1 MQLPRATHSCI
12 ADNDITSAVELFAK
26 YRYNTMKKTS
36 CKDHS
41 RNECMEVEDIS
52 ESRSYGRRHSKGGC
66 SEREMDDDQEIFQEV
81 EVQMVVPP
89 DGGWGWVI
97 VAASFMCNLV
107 VDGIIFS
114 FGVFLVHIC
123 EELSVSKAQVALV
136 GSLQSGFYLI
146 TGPFVSALANKYG
159 FRLVAMLGSVISCS
173 ALILAFFGQSIELLC
188 ISYGVLGGI
197 GAGLIYVP
205 AVISAGFYFER
216 WRALA
221 TGIAV
226 CGSGIGAFILAP
238 ITKILINHYGWRGA
252 FLIQAGLLIYLFI
265 SPSGMLLNCAVFGA
279 LLRPLAPSCVKVYKA
294 TEEKT
299 EIEMVPLSRKS
310 GSAGCLYT
318 TQPSGRRLL
327 GTNNNTEFATAAQ
340 LLGSSPN
347 IVNCRSLHSLH
358 KESHGMGKQVKS
370 NHSSLDR
377 LSEPVLYPDVKILS
391 DQELKTVEE
400 ENNLLSGDLERL
412 NGRVPTNERRHTVC
426 VRRDRSNSDTSQKF
440 YKSRPATAS
449 KDNIQRPFY
458 RDDIFYGGSLRRLSH
473 YKSQTSSVGYHM
485 SVTRLPTEADVDE
498 EKSGACYLCP
508 EGVRRILVTMLDF
521 SLLKSPSFLTLAFSG
536 SLTMMGFY
544 TPFTYLPDRAII
556 SGIDEGTATFL
567 LSVIGITNTIGRVV
581 CGLVTSLPSVN
592 ALLVNNVFISIA
604 GIATIGSGL
613 SFSTEYQFIYAA
625 VFGFSI
631 SVFAALRTILIVDLI
646 GLEKLTNAFGL
657 ALLFQGVAAAI
668 GTPLSGV
675 FMNITGSYD
684 VSFYISG
691 SLMLI
696 SAVICYPLEKINRWE
711 KLRGNEESLESQ

>member
-1 MQLPRATHSCI
+1 MYMISLHFCTFIFS

-252 FLIQAGLLIYLFI
+252 FLIQAGLLIYLFR
-265 SPSGMLLNCAVFGA
+265 MLLNCAVFGA

-327 GTNNNTEFATAAQ
+327 GTNNNTEFATATQ

-358 KESHGMGKQVKS
+358 KESHRMGKQVKS

-544 TPFTYLPDRAII
+544 TPFTYLPA
-556 SGIDEGTATFL
+556 
-567 LSVIGITNTIGRVV
+567 
-581 CGLVTSLPSVN
+581 
-592 ALLVNNVFISIA
+592 
-604 GIATIGSGL
+604 
-613 SFSTEYQFIYAA
+613 
-625 VFGFSI
+625 
-631 SVFAALRTILIVDLI
+631 VFAALRTILIVDLI

-711 KLRGNEESLESQ
+711 KLRGNEESLELQ